1 HLAPDYG
8 IRGEHA
14 PGFCAEYVALP
25 ARYVTALPDG
35 VDPVAAAAVPLV
47 FLTAWGMLHT
57 RAEITT
63 GETVLVLG
71 AASGVGSAG
80 IQIAKAAGCT
90 VIATAGSEAKR
101 ALGTELGA
109 DHVVDHRADGWPK
122 RVKELTAGRGADVV
136 FEHVGPAT
144 WAGSMR
150 CLARRGR
157 LVTCGGTTGPK
168 VDVTLPHLFMKN
180 QSVLGSTMGPRAALP
195 AIFDSVARGG
205 FRPVVDRVL
214 PIERI
219 ADAHRMLEAREV
231 LGKLVLTF

>member
-1 HLAPDYG
+1 
-8 IRGEHA
+8 
-14 PGFCAEYVALP
+14 
-25 ARYVTALPDG
+25 
-35 VDPVAAAAVPLV
+35 
-47 FLTAWGMLHT
+47 
-57 RAEITT
+57 
-63 GETVLVLG
+63 
-71 AASGVGSAG
+71 
-80 IQIAKAAGCT
+80 
-90 VIATAGSEAKR
+90 
-101 ALGTELGA
+101 
-109 DHVVDHRADGWPK
+109 
-122 RVKELTAGRGADVV
+122 
-136 FEHVGPAT
+136 T